1 MQKIECFRSDTG
13 IHHIYIIFLCL
24 YFLNIFL
31 LKTYVQNFSSY
42 VSDGGNKDEL
52 LFAEGKY

>member
-24 YFLNIFL
+24 YLLNIFL
-31 LKTYVQNFSSY
+31 LKTYVQN
-42 VSDGGNKDEL
+42 GGNKDEL
-52 LFAEGKY
+52 LFAEGKD